1 MEGGVPLS
9 EGKQKQSRRLM
20 WMGVEAELD
29 EVKRGRIQVSEMF
42 WSFTAGCLIHC
53 TGIGRTVSEAMS
65 VMMEEYHQRR

>member
-1 MEGGVPLS
+1 MS

-42 WSFTAGCLIHC
+42 WSKAAGCLIHC
-53 TGIGRTVSEAMS
+53 TGIGHTISEALA